1 MLSLELFL
9 KVSPT
14 DSGLGLG
21 LGEPG
26 GSFTGKTLAGEHT
39 KDGWQGRPVTDRRKV
54 GKQLSVESF

>member
-1 MLSLELFL
+1 M
-9 KVSPT
+9 SPT

-39 KDGWQGRPVTDRRKV
+39 KDGRRGRPVTDRRKV